1 MFLFL
6 SKGGDD
12 DDVVMQKP
20 ENPTEWWMQMCPE
33 TELDNLEHSGKLV
46 VLMEILKECEAIGDK
61 LYVSL
66 HSEAQGWKRTFS

>member
-1 MFLFL
+1 
-6 SKGGDD
+6 
-12 DDVVMQKP
+12 
-20 ENPTEWWMQMCPE
+20 MCPE

>member
-1 MFLFL
+1 
-6 SKGGDD
+6 
-12 DDVVMQKP
+12 
-20 ENPTEWWMQMCPE
+20 MCPE

-66 HSEAQGWKRTFS
+66 HSKAQGWKRTFR